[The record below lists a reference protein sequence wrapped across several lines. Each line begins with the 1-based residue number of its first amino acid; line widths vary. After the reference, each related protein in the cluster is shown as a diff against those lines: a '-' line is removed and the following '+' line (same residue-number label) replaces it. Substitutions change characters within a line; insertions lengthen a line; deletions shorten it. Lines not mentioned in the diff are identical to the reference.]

1 MPDPGAEARLAQ
13 LEERWRR
20 DPGSRIF
27 LQLAEELRRSG
38 RLARAVEVL
47 REGLVLHPNYPSALV
62 ALGRNLIE
70 NGEPKE
76 AAEVLERALAQDPTQ
91 LVATKLAVEAHLQN
105 GSSAEARARLD
116 LYRLFNDR
124 DDEIADLDRRLAEL
138 ERNFHSGAEPE
149 VAEFLAPSVPA
160 EAPAASADEAPF
172 DWTPALTT
180 AELHFTPE
188 PRVRV
193 ERDAAPF
200 GSLALVGAE
209 ARFAEACQRE
219 GIFPVAVAA
228 APPPALVVSAAP
240 EPEWEPEQAAASAE
254 PPPVA
259 EEAVEA
265 ESFRTLGTIAFST
278 PATGAGVPETAPPA
292 TEPPAPAPDS
302 QSPEP
307 IPPPWG
313 RRSRMEELEREET
326 AFTTP
331 FSPREIGA
339 EVERETIEEP
349 FDEVFA
355 ATPAP
360 PRLPDVSATPPASA
374 TLGRLYLEQGHLED
388 AERTFRAVLE
398 QRPEDSVA
406 ARGLEEVVR
415 RRAAPE
421 SEGEDTAAGW
431 SASAAAE
438 ARPLTS
444 LTRRKVET
452 LRGYLRRIRQ
462 GAKTR
467 VS

>member
-38 RLARAVEVL
+38 RLSRAVEVL
-47 REGLVLHPNYPSALV
+47 REGLVLHPHYPSALV

-124 DDEIADLDRRLAEL
+124 DDEITDLDRRLAEL
-138 ERNFHSGAEPE
+138 ERDFRQGAEPE
-149 VAEFLAPSVPA
+149 APAVRAASVPVEPPSAA
-160 EAPAASADEAPF
+160 EEEAPF

-180 AELHFTPE
+180 AELDFSPE
-188 PRVRV
+188 PRLRV
-193 ERDAAPF
+193 GRDAAPF
-200 GSLALVGAE
+200 GSLAFLGAE
-209 ARFAEACQRE
+209 IRFAEACRRE

-228 APPPALVVSAAP
+228 PPPPAIVETAAP
-240 EPEWEPEQAAASAE
+240 ERERGPGWAAAPIE
-254 PPPVA
+254 EPPVA

-265 ESFRTLGTIAFST
+265 FRTLGTLAP
-278 PATGAGVPETAPPA
+278 PADAGARMPDTAPPP
-292 TEPPAPAPDS
+292 TEPPSPAPDV
-302 QSPEP
+302 QGPEA

-313 RRSRMEELEREET
+313 RRSRMEELEREES

-355 ATPAP
+355 AGPAP
-360 PRLPDVSATPPASA
+360 PRLPDVSAPPPASA
-374 TLGRLYLEQGHLED
+374 TLGRLYLEQGHLEE

-398 QRPEDSVA
+398 QRPDDSVA

-415 RRAAPE
+415 RRAAAPE
-421 SEGEDTAAGW
+421 GEGEDTAAGW
-431 SASAAAE
+431 SATAAAA
-438 ARPLTS
+438 ARPLSS
-444 LTRRKVET
+444 LTQRKVET

-462 GAKTR
+462 GAKAR